1 MITLQVQS
9 FGVFETLT
17 QYGALGVVTL
27 ALGYVVWSLLKR
39 QIASEDRLKSKVEE
53 LQKEMNDYIKTDLQ
67 KVTTALENNTK
78 AMNDLRDIIIRKNT

>member
-1 MITLQVQS
+1 MALLQIQS

-17 QYGALGVVTL
+17 QYGALGIVTL

-67 KVTTALENNTK
+67 KVTTALDNNTK
-78 AMNDLRDIIIRKNT
+78 VMNDLRDIIIRKNS

>member
-78 AMNDLRDIIIRKNT
+78 AMNDLRDIIIRKN

>member
-39 QIASEDRLKSKVEE
+39 QIASEDRLKAKVEE
-53 LQKEMNDYIKTDLQ
+53 IENTPLGEGSLLDRNEML
-67 KVTTALENNTK
+67 K
-78 AMNDLRDIIIRKNT
+78 AILANKKSD

>member
-1 MITLQVQS
+1 MALLQIQS

-17 QYGALGVVTL
+17 QYGALGIVTL

-67 KVTTALENNTK
+67 KVTTALDNKTK
-78 AMNDLRDIIIRKNT
+78 VMNDLRDIIIRKNS